1 MSGRVPELAAGLTRG
16 WVRLYTRGLPADLR
30 TARRAELESD
40 LWEHAQWSTTES
52 RRPGRTALEIVER
65 VVAGMVADL
74 SWRLEHRGA
83 QRHTTRPLGG
93 GDMARLMKNYGMVVL
108 TLALGAF
115 TISISIGVMA
125 FDGGRRLQGAILF
138 VAGLLMLGGL
148 IAVRNRLRGGRPA
161 VALGA
166 IVPGV
171 LGVWTVILPIVTL
184 AILVWLY
191 APSQLR
197 REPLRP
203 A

>member
-1 MSGRVPELAAGLTRG
+1 VTGRAPELAERFTRG
-16 WVRLYTRGLPADLR
+16 WASLYTRGLHADLR
-30 TARRAELESD
+30 AARRDELESD
-40 LWEHAQWSTTES
+40 LWEHTHWSTAEGH
-52 RRPGRTALEIVER
+52 RPGRIALEITER
-65 VVAGMVADL
+65 LVAGMAADL
-74 SWRLEHRGA
+74 LWRFEHRGA
-83 QRHTTRPLGG
+83 RRHTTRPLGG
-93 GDMARLMKNYGMVVL
+93 GEMARLMKNYGMVVL
-108 TLALGAF
+108 TLALGVF

-125 FDGGRRLQGAILF
+125 FDGGRRWQGAILF

-148 IAVRNRLRGGRPA
+148 IAVRNGLRGGRPA

-166 IVPGV
+166 IVPGL

-184 AILVWLY
+184 AILIWLY